1 MRQDN
6 SEYKYTFRN
15 RQNEVQQVKGK
26 IFSKVKLIEMF
37 L

>member
-15 RQNEVQQVKGK
+15 RQNEVQQLKDK
-26 IFSKVKLIEMF
+26 KFSKVKLIKKF